1 MGIHGEKR
9 KRGVMSKILI
19 IEDEP
24 DLTKVLRKRL
34 LGQGFEVIAAAD
46 GYQGV
51 EFAHKE
57 KPDLII
63 LDLMLPAGDGLSVL
77 KNIKMSA
84 RTRYIPVVVL
94 TGMKDEE
101 YKQKV
106 TDEGVEAYLEKPYEP
121 DVLITTIKNVLKK

>member
-1 MGIHGEKR
+1 
-9 KRGVMSKILI
+9 MSKILI

-24 DLTKVLRKRL
+24 DITKVVRKRL
-34 LGQGFEVIAAAD
+34 MEEGFEVIAAQD

-51 EFAHKE
+51 KSAHKE

-77 KNIKMSA
+77 KNIRMSA
-84 RTRYIPVVVL
+84 HTRYIPVVVL
-94 TGMKDEE
+94 TGIKDEE

-106 TDEGVEAYLEKPYEP
+106 MGEGVEAYLEKPYEP
-121 DVLITTIKNVLKK
+121 DVLTTTIKNILKK